1 MVFGCTG
8 YGDVMA
14 DTKEKA
20 DADIFGEAGIEAWK
34 AFRRSLHENRHCMDC
49 KVDIGDDEEAPV
61 RLRTYFSKPDTE
73 VVGHFCKAC
82 WEKRKEIM
90 RLQGQNV

>member
-1 MVFGCTG
+1 
-8 YGDVMA
+8 MA
-14 DTKEKA
+14 TTKEKA
-20 DADIFGEAGIEAWK
+20 EHQSLVPRFEEKDLEAWK
-34 AFRRSLHENRHCMDC
+34 AWRRTLHENRHCMDC
-49 KVDIGDDEEAPV
+49 KVEIGDDEEAPV

-90 RLQGQNV
+90 RLRGQNV